1 VRIALAQID
10 TLVGDLRG
18 NETRIAAAIRQAARD
33 GAELVVFPELAVTG
47 YPPEDLLLQDGFVA
61 GAEAAT
67 ARLAEVEPDLPVLV
81 GTVRRAA
88 PGPHGKCLRNTAALL
103 HRGRIQ
109 AWRDKVLLP
118 RDDVFFEPRWF
129 DAPGAVLEPLQIG
142 GRRVGTLICED
153 LWDGPYA
160 RSPLEELR
168 AAGAELVICL
178 NASPYRRGILAT
190 RQRMARRGLPLVYV
204 NAVGGQDELVF
215 DGSSFAL
222 DAEGRLLA
230 ELPCC
235 EEAVTTVDM
244 DGPPEPAQRVSE
256 LERTRRALVLGVRDF
271 VLKNRLPGVVVGLS
285 GGIDSALVLCLA
297 ADALGPERVRAV
309 HLPSRFTS
317 PRSTQ
322 DSQALCD
329 ALGVELQQIPLDAFH
344 TAAASLLDEHL
355 PGGCEGKVDENLQAR
370 LRGTVLM
377 ALVNRLGGAVLNT
390 SNKTELGLG
399 YGTLYGDMVG
409 ALAPIGD
416 LPKPLVRRL
425 TSEAYGDVVPEW
437 ILSRPPTAEL
447 APNQVDPFDY
457 PRVAPVVDALAA
469 GATPSPGLADEGVL
483 DDCRRRF
490 RGGEFKRRQAPPA
503 LKVSDVAFGR
513 GRMIPVTQ
521 GLV

>member
-1 VRIALAQID
+1 VKIALAQID
-10 TLVGDLRG
+10 TLVGDVRG
-18 NETRIAAAIRQAARD
+18 NEGRITAAIHRAARD
-33 GAELVVFPELAVTG
+33 GAELLVLPELAVTG

-61 GAEAAT
+61 AAEAAT
-67 ARLAEVEPDLPVLV
+67 ARLAEVEPELPVLV

-88 PGPHGKCLRNTAALL
+88 PGPHGRRLRNTAALL
-103 HRGRIQ
+103 HGGRIQ

-129 DAPGAVLEPLQIG
+129 DAPSEVLQPIDVAGQ
-142 GRRVGTLICED
+142 RVGVLICED

-168 AAGAELVICL
+168 AAGADLLVCL
-178 NASPYRRGILAT
+178 NASPYRRGIQAT

-204 NAVGGQDELVF
+204 NAVGAQDELVF
-215 DGSSFAL
+215 DGSSFVL
-222 DAEGRLLA
+222 DADGRLVC

-235 EEAVTTVDM
+235 EEALVTVDTE
-244 DGPPEPAQRVSE
+244 GPPQPLDHVPE
-256 LERTRRALVLGVRDF
+256 LERTRRALVLGVQDF

-297 ADALGPERVRAV
+297 ADALGPERVRAI

-317 PRSTQ
+317 ARSTR
-322 DSQALCD
+322 DSEALCA
-329 ALGVELQQIPLDAFH
+329 ALGVELQQIPLDPLH
-344 TAAASLLDEHL
+344 QAAAELLDAHL
-355 PGGCEGKVDENLQAR
+355 PGGCGGNVDENLQAR
-370 LRGTVLM
+370 LRGTLLM
-377 ALVNRLGGAVLNT
+377 AVVNRLGGAVLNT

-425 TSEAYGDVVPEW
+425 AAESYRDEIPRSIVERAP
-437 ILSRPPTAEL
+437 SAEL
-447 APNQVDPFDY
+447 APDQVDPFDY
-457 PRVAPVVDALAA
+457 PQVAPVVDALTA
-469 GATPSPGLADEGVL
+469 GTRPDPSRVGERTL

-490 RGGEFKRRQAPPA
+490 RRGEFKRRQAPPA

-513 GRMIPVTQ
+513 GRQVPVTR
-521 GLV
+521 GG